1 MCFEIVLK
9 LKFDLFNHFQND
21 QLNFIAISKYV
32 LEKKRSEK
40 GKAKLVVVVV
50 VCAKQ
55 KPDHYQV
62 QLRLKALVHWR

>member
-1 MCFEIVLK
+1 MCFEIILK
-9 LKFDLFNHFQND
+9 LKFALFNHFQID

-32 LEKKRSEK
+32 LEKKRSKK
-40 GKAKLVVVVV
+40 GKTAVVVVV

-62 QLRLKALVHWR
+62 QLRLRALVHWR